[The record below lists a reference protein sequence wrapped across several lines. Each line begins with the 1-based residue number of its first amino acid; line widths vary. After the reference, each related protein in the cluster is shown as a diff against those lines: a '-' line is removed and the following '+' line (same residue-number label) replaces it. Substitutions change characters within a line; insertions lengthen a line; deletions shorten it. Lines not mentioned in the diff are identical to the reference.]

1 MMKRYNS
8 AVMPDALAKIA
19 EKLLEPANDLIKR
32 IGGPVADEIGEY
44 LAATVRPYTVVRKV
58 EAVAKAQ
65 RMLEARGLS
74 THAVPPRLLLPILEG
89 ASIEDE
95 EDLHTKWS
103 ALLANAASSHKV
115 HPSYIEI
122 LKQLTPEDA
131 RFLDKLY
138 TATNDKKHRYLN
150 QLLLGEGQ
158 YGAPFQNLLRLGLIQ
173 ITYEVDGVKVNMHS
187 SEPYVSGDMDVD
199 HWLTDFAVGFIEAC
213 RAPKTIEGKHS

>member
-1 MMKRYNS
+1 
-8 AVMPDALAKIA
+8 MPDALAKIA

-44 LAATVRPYTVVRKV
+44 LAASVRPYTVVRKV
-58 EAVAKAQ
+58 EAVKKAQ
-65 RMLEARGLS
+65 RMLQARGLS

-150 QLLLGEGQ
+150 QLLLGEDQ
-158 YGAPFQNLLRLGLIQ
+158 YGIPFQNLLRLGLIQ
-173 ITYEVDGVKVNMHS
+173 ITYEVDGVKVDMRS

-213 RAPKTIEGKHS
+213 RAPKTIEGKQS